1 MSLMS
6 STRTSSP
13 SFSLLP
19 IEIGAFCVLWSFA
32 FIAGKVGVTDCP
44 PLLLLAAR
52 FLTAGVLIFA
62 IAALRRQNGPRSW
75 SLRDIGVF
83 ALLGIVNNA
92 LYLGLGYIG
101 LQSVSAGLGT
111 LIVSANPIFTAIL
124 AALFLGEA
132 FTWRKGPGLVL
143 GIAGV
148 GLIVAHRM
156 SGGTDSVQGIL
167 FTLASL
173 AAIVA
178 GTILFKL
185 FAPKGD
191 LWIGNGIQSLSAGI
205 MLAPIALMTSSVS
218 DIHPSLRLFG
228 AFAFLVLCGS
238 ILAFL
243 LWFHLLAVCGAT
255 AASSFHFLIPPLG
268 MFFAWLVLGERIVP
282 FDFLGVL
289 PVVLGIYLVT
299 RTDAGAAKL
308 SALKLSK
315 APE

>member
-1 MSLMS
+1 MSLVPSERIS
-6 STRTSSP
+6 SSGIN
-13 SFSLLP
+13 LLP
-19 IEIGAFCVLWSFA
+19 VAIGAFCVLWSFA
-32 FIAGKVGVTDCP
+32 FVAGKVGVTDCP
-44 PLLLLAAR
+44 PLLLLAVR

-62 IAALRRQNGPRSW
+62 IPFRGRQKSSW
-75 SLRDIGVF
+75 ALRDIGVF

-92 LYLGLGYIG
+92 LYLGLGYVG
-101 LQSVSAGLGT
+101 LTSVSAGLGT
-111 LIVSANPIFTAIL
+111 LIISANPIFTAIL
-124 AALFLGEA
+124 AAIFLGEA
-132 FTWRKGPGLVL
+132 FTWRKALGLIL
-143 GIAGV
+143 GIGGV
-148 GLIVAHRM
+148 GFIVAHRM
-156 SGGTDSVQGIL
+156 SSGTDSMQGIL

-191 LWIGNGIQSLSAGI
+191 LWIGNGIQNLAAGVV
-205 MLAPIALMTSSVS
+205 LAPVALMTSSVS

-268 MFFAWLVLGERIVP
+268 MFFAWLVLGEQVVP
-282 FDFLGVL
+282 FDFLGVV
-289 PVVLGIYLVT
+289 PVAFGIYLVT
-299 RTDAGAAKL
+299 RPSKEAVGKAAQ
-308 SALKLSK
+308 
-315 APE
+315 

>member
-6 STRTSSP
+6 SEQISSR
-13 SFSLLP
+13 SRFNLLP
-19 IEIGAFCVLWSFA
+19 LAIGAFCVLWSFA

-44 PLLLLAAR
+44 PLLLLAVR
-52 FLTAGVLIFA
+52 FLTAGLLIFA
-62 IAALRRQNGPRSW
+62 IPFPGREKTSW
-75 SLRDIGVF
+75 SLRDVGVF

-92 LYLGLGYIG
+92 LYLGLGYVG
-101 LQSVSAGLGT
+101 LKSVSAGLGT
-111 LIVSANPIFTAIL
+111 LIISANPIFTAIL
-124 AALFLGEA
+124 AAIFLGEA
-132 FTWRKGPGLVL
+132 FTWRKALGLIL
-143 GIAGV
+143 GLGGV
-148 GLIVAHRM
+148 GFIVAHRM
-156 SGGTDSVQGIL
+156 STGTDSVQGIL

-191 LWIGNGIQSLSAGI
+191 LWIGNGIQNLAAGI
-205 MLAPIALMTSSVS
+205 VLAPVALMTSSVS

-228 AFAFLVLCGS
+228 AFTFLVLCGS

-268 MFFAWLVLGERIVP
+268 IFFAWLVLGEQIVP
-282 FDFLGVL
+282 LDFLGIV
-289 PVVLGIYLVT
+289 PVAIGIYLVT
-299 RTDAGAAKL
+299 RPSRATREMPAQ
-308 SALKLSK
+308 
-315 APE
+315 

>member
-6 STRTSSP
+6 SERTSSP
-13 SFSLLP
+13 SLNLLP
-19 IEIGAFCVLWSFA
+19 VAIGAFCVLWSFA

-62 IAALRRQNGPRSW
+62 IPVRGREKRSW
-75 SLRDIGVF
+75 SFRDIGVF

-101 LQSVSAGLGT
+101 LTSVSAGLGT

-124 AALFLGEA
+124 AAIFLGEA
-132 FTWRKGPGLVL
+132 FTLRKVAGLVL
-143 GIAGV
+143 GLGGV

-156 SGGTDSVQGIL
+156 SVGSDSVQGIL

-191 LWIGNGIQSLSAGI
+191 LWIGNGIQNLAAGI
-205 MLAPIALMTSSVS
+205 VLAPVALMTSNVG

-228 AFAFLVLCGS
+228 AFTFLVLCGS

-268 MFFAWLVLGERIVP
+268 MFFAWLVLGEHLVP
-282 FDFLGVL
+282 FDFLGIL
-289 PVVLGIYLVT
+289 PVAFGIYLVT
-299 RTDAGAAKL
+299 RPGREAAQ
-308 SALKLSK
+308 
-315 APE
+315 

>member
-6 STRTSSP
+6 SERISS
-13 SFSLLP
+13 SSRFNLLP
-19 IEIGAFCVLWSFA
+19 LAIGGFCVLWSLA
-32 FIAGKVGVTDCP
+32 FIAGKIGVTDCP

-62 IAALRRQNGPRSW
+62 ISALRRDKWSW
-75 SLRDIGVF
+75 SLRDIRVF

-101 LQSVSAGLGT
+101 LKSVSAGLGT
-111 LIVSANPIFTAIL
+111 LIVSTNPIFTAIL
-124 AALFLGEA
+124 AALLLGEA
-132 FTWRKGPGLVL
+132 FTWRKGLGLVL
-143 GIAGV
+143 GLGGV
-148 GLIVAHRM
+148 GLIVADRM
-156 SGGTDSVQGIL
+156 SVGTDSVPGIL

-191 LWIGNGIQSLSAGI
+191 LWIGNGIQSLSAAI
-205 MLAPIALMTSSVS
+205 VLAPIALMTSSVS
-218 DIHPSLRLFG
+218 DIHPSLRLIG
-228 AFAFLVLCGS
+228 AFTFLVLCGS

-268 MFFAWLVLGERIVP
+268 MFFAWLVLGEHVMP
-282 FDFLGVL
+282 FDFLGVV
-289 PVVLGIYLVT
+289 PVALGIYLVT
-299 RTDAGAAKL
+299 RPDAGSVKL
-308 SALKLSK
+308 NKSR
-315 APE
+315 E